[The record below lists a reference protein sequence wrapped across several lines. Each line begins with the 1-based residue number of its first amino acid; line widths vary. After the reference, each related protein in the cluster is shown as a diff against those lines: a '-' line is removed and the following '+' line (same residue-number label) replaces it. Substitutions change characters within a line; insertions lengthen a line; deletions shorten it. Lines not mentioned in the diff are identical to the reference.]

1 MTLVKCSLFAVAF
14 LASVSASAKTCTWI
28 GSTGDW
34 TDETNWQDGAVPED
48 GDDVVFQNPN
58 KDGGEISLKGGTTA
72 KLASLTAKVGSGW
85 NIQGGTLALMPGE
98 RVIEND
104 VTVKIPADLASD
116 DAVVLVK
123 RGTGTLSLS
132 GANTATTQFVVE
144 GGRLQPESEEAYG
157 PVPETYK
164 ADAIVLRNG
173 AALSRPDVDNLTVV
187 IGSTRG
193 ITLDGSG
200 ALCARGIGTLQVDA
214 PIVGDGDLLL
224 LRQSGGIRLN
234 AVNSYTGRTRV
245 ACDGA
250 YAFQNALTV
259 RLGADGALPATTT
272 VVGEGKSGQTVV
284 ALVYLEGTT
293 QRVTSIETSD
303 GPHLIFNGPGTL
315 RFGTDADGDIPL
327 QDVFVSAGAT
337 LAYAGAGTLVAP
349 VHSSADAT
357 LALESGA
364 LVLPAGNA
372 LGSCVLRLAADRT
385 VTLAAGVS
393 ELPNNLVLEG
403 NATLAAAE
411 SQVNLLGSLTG
422 AGTLSVTGAD
432 AVTFGTTDAVL
443 RALDVPIAGADVTL
457 DGWVRATV
465 DPSAYAKAA
474 TCTLVGPYSG
484 LSEGDVV
491 LDGTAAGVD
500 DIAQI
505 GASASVTVRNGGR
518 FVISAQADMTA
529 SNAFTIDAESKVS
542 VGGPAMVDLTGA
554 TFTGGGELNLVG
566 AGVTLVGDLTGVRLK
581 ASEAGTVNV
590 PEGQTLTVGEI
601 TGTSTI
607 RKTGLGTLVFAG
619 QQASI
624 CHLLVEAGEV
634 RAATAVPM
642 LANVTVKP
650 GARLVLDADEQIRDD
665 NYVFLEGTFDLNG
678 HTETI
683 QRLHNESVS
692 GTLRDTPT
700 GQLVNMAE
708 TPAVIT
714 TKAEDIFYGAIREA
728 PGKIEFRT
736 QAANTSFFGP
746 TGSAVPSKVVVD
758 STGCYF
764 SYTRFRNLR
773 FCFKK
778 MRDPSRV
785 PALAD
790 IQFTYQGRTLA
801 PTLVNSVTGNSL
813 VSGSQYGYLS
823 DGKASTVWKAAAGAT
838 DVYVE
843 VQFTGTYPR
852 VDGYR
857 FVPAELENA
866 PTDWEVYAY
875 RADRSGWFL
884 VDRRENEVVGP
895 EKISQTDFANNPG
908 KTYAFSFAD
917 RPREQLGTGTAVE
930 LTSGGTY
937 HMRVSS
943 LETLSLGAL
952 SGKADV
958 RLEDGSW
965 IAPGNMSDWTG
976 SFIFQNTDGREN
988 MARVLLDAG
997 LGGDA
1002 QTVRVKG
1009 DNTNVSVENAG
1020 TAPVSLLVDDA
1031 TTSTRLRLADGNG
1044 PMGLIKRGT
1053 GTVTLDIEES
1063 ANTGTTVVEE
1073 GTLKVSGPL
1082 GAERLAKPVRYLRFS
1097 PTCVVG
1103 GAAYM
1108 DTYNFNWGAGDIQL
1122 LDAAGAVVPWP
1133 AGTTISAPW
1142 GGHASATLANLID
1155 GDPATRG
1162 LVFNRDQKNNTA
1174 ELTPVTIDTKTGVA
1188 FVGYRWYTSNGSSDR
1203 SRTPTNWILETSDD
1217 GEAWTVVSTGSQKWG
1232 GTDKTSTANPRGP
1245 FTRDGV
1251 TRPAAVLATLPS
1263 GFFAEATNRATRASA
1278 LTARYFRFAPHETY
1292 NPSGSQYGYGW
1303 MVAEFALFRNGT
1315 RVDWPAGA
1323 SATVTGGKM
1332 NTVNGSKVQN
1342 LCDNVVSGGFEN
1354 STLHRTFVTQ
1364 MPSWAVIDA
1373 GEEVVFDGYGF
1384 YSAALGGYS
1393 ERIPV
1398 SWTFSVSTDG
1408 TTWHEVDNRVQE
1420 RSAVKVKEYTLQG
1433 IWSVADK
1440 FPLLDAA
1447 DATDALGDA
1456 SPVEIRSGA
1465 TLAVDSVY
1473 EKFGPLSGAGTLAL
1487 AGGSV
1492 AEINACAAD
1501 ADAFSGTVTG
1511 SGTLAVCGDQAQ
1523 TFDNATLAVPTLEL
1537 NGGVVAGAASF
1548 GGNDLALACNGGA
1561 LWGTLSGVGTLSL
1574 TGAPK
1579 IALPA
1584 DTFEQGGARVTLV
1597 EAASIPADVQAAFRA
1612 AEIVR
1617 PDDLPGNWKA
1627 TVSVSATTVKVSVGA
1642 AGTVLLF
1649 R

>member
-1 MTLVKCSLFAVAF
+1 MKINLKMLTVAAVG
-14 LASVSASAKTCTWI
+14 LSVSVLSAKTCTWI
-28 GSTGDW
+28 GSSGNW
-34 TDETNWQDGAVPED
+34 TDTTKWQDGVVPED
-48 GDDVVFQNPN
+48 GDDVVFLRQDNA
-58 KDGGEISLKGGTTA
+58 GGVISLEGETTA
-72 KLASLTAKVGSGW
+72 KLASLTAVAGSGW
-85 NIQGGTLALMPGE
+85 NIQDGTLALMPGE
-98 RVIEND
+98 RVVDND
-104 VTVKIPADLASD
+104 VTVKIPANLASEG
-116 DAVVLVK
+116 AVVLVK
-123 RGTGTLSLS
+123 RGSGTLSLS
-132 GANTATTQFVVE
+132 GDNSNSKISQFVVE
-144 GGRLQPESEEAYG
+144 GGRLMPENEGAYG

-173 AALSRPDVDNLTVV
+173 AALAHPDEAGTTMVV
-187 IGSTRG
+187 GSTRG

-200 ALCARGIGTLQVDA
+200 ALCACHTGTLQIDA

-224 LRQSGGIRLN
+224 LRQAGAVRLN
-234 AVNSYTGRTRV
+234 ARNTYTGRTLV
-245 ACDGA
+245 ACGGDYA
-250 YAFQNALTV
+250 YKNALTV
-259 RLGADGALPATTT
+259 RLGVDGALPETTT
-272 VVGEGKSGQTVV
+272 FVGTGIAGQTVV

-293 QRVTSIETSD
+293 QRVAALETSD
-303 GPHLIFNGPGTL
+303 NPQLIFYGPGTL
-315 RFGTDADGDIPL
+315 RFGTDSDGAVAL

-337 LAYAGAGTLVAP
+337 LAYAGSGTITPSLSTAAGT
-349 VHSSADAT
+349 T
-357 LALESGA
+357 FALESGT
-364 LVLPAGNA
+364 LVVPANDA
-372 LGSCVLRLAADRT
+372 LGLGTVRLAAGRT
-385 VTLAAGVS
+385 VTLASGVTQ
-393 ELPNNLVLEG
+393 LPNNLVLSG
-403 NATLAAAE
+403 DATLSATE
-411 SQVNLLGSLTG
+411 SSVTLLGSLAGTDTGTLTVPG
-422 AGTLSVTGAD
+422 AG
-432 AVTFGTTDAVL
+432 AVTFGAADALL
-443 RALDVPIAGADVTL
+443 RDMDVPIAGANVTL
-457 DGWVRATV
+457 DGWVRTTV
-465 DPSAYAKAA
+465 DSSAYTKAA
-474 TCTLVGPYSG
+474 SCTLIGSSSG
-484 LSEGDVV
+484 LTEGDVV

-518 FVISAQADMTA
+518 FVIAAQADMTA
-529 SNAFTIDAESKVS
+529 SNAFAIDGQSKVTI
-542 VGGPAMVDLTGA
+542 GGSAKVDLSGA

-566 AGVTLVGDLTGVRLK
+566 AGVTLVGDLTGIVLN
-581 ASEAGTVNV
+581 ASEAGVVDV
-590 PEGQTLTVGEI
+590 PEGQTLTLGAAK
-601 TGTSTI
+601 GAI
-607 RKTGLGTLVFAG
+607 RKTGQGMLVIAG
-619 QQASI
+619 SEMDLW
-624 CHLLVEAGEV
+624 CHLVVEAGEV
-634 RAATAVPM
+634 RAAAAAPV
-642 LANVTVKP
+642 LANVTVKQ
-650 GARLVLDADEQIRDD
+650 GARLVLDADEQIRND

-683 QRLHNESVS
+683 QRLYNTPAS
-692 GTLRDTPT
+692 GTLRETPT
-700 GQLVNMAE
+700 GLLVNTAE
-708 TPAVIT
+708 TTSVIT
-714 TKAEDIFYGAIREA
+714 TKAEDVFHGAIQEA

-746 TGSAVPSKVVVD
+746 AGSVAPSKVVID

-773 FCFKK
+773 FYFKK

-790 IQFTYQGRTLA
+790 IQFTYQGRTLP
-801 PTLVNSVTGNSL
+801 PTAIHSIAGNSL

-823 DGKASTVWKAAAGAT
+823 DGKASTVWKAAEKAEN
-838 DVYVE
+838 VYVD
-843 VQFTGTYPR
+843 VQFEGTYPR

-857 FVPAELENA
+857 FVPDELENA
-866 PTDWEVYAY
+866 PADWDVYAY
-875 RADRSGWFL
+875 RAEASGWFL
-884 VDRRENEVVGP
+884 VDSRRGEVVGP

-908 KTYAFSFAD
+908 KTYTFSYAD
-917 RPREQLGTGTAVE
+917 RPREPLGTGTALE
-930 LTSGGTY
+930 LTSGGSY

-943 LETLSLGAL
+943 LETLALGAL
-952 SGKADV
+952 SGAGDI

-965 IAPGNMSDWTG
+965 IAPGNMSNWTG

-997 LGGDA
+997 LGGA
-1002 QTVRVKG
+1002 EQPVRLKG

-1020 TAPVSLLVDDA
+1020 TAPVSLLVDET

-1063 ANTGTTVVEE
+1063 ANTGTTVVEA
-1073 GTLKVSGPL
+1073 GTLKVGGPL

-1103 GAAYM
+1103 GATYM

-1188 FVGYRWYTSNGSSDR
+1188 FVGYCWYTSNGSSDR

-1217 GEAWTVVSTGSQKWG
+1217 GEAWTVVSTGAQKWG
-1232 GTDKTSTANPRGP
+1232 GSDKTSTANLRGP

-1251 TRPAAVLATLPS
+1251 DRPAAVLATLPS
-1263 GFFAEATNRATRASA
+1263 DFFATETNRATRASA
-1278 LTARYFRFAPHETY
+1278 LKARYFRFAPHETY

-1303 MVAEFALFRNGT
+1303 MVAEFALFRNGA

-1342 LCDNVVSGGFEN
+1342 LCDNVVNGGFEN
-1354 STLHRTFVTQ
+1354 STLHRTFATQ

-1440 FPLLDAA
+1440 FPLLNAA

-1456 SPVEIRSGA
+1456 SPVAIADGA
-1465 TLAVDSVY
+1465 TLEIDSVY
-1473 EKFGPLSGAGTLAL
+1473 EKFGTAL
-1487 AGGSV
+1487 RRGNVEGQQWRCCRSERLRRRLV
-1492 AEINACAAD
+1492 LRRCDGRWNVGILRHGD
-1501 ADAFSGTVTG
+1501 AD
-1511 SGTLAVCGDQAQ
+1511 TLQRHVPHPETRAQWRNRHGHGFPCGR
-1523 TFDNATLAVPTLEL
+1523 
-1537 NGGVVAGAASF
+1537 F
-1548 GGNDLALACNGGA
+1548 GHRL
-1561 LWGTLSGVGTLSL
+1561 
-1574 TGAPK
+1574 
-1579 IALPA
+1579 
-1584 DTFEQGGARVTLV
+1584 Q
-1597 EAASIPADVQAAFRA
+1597 
-1612 AEIVR
+1612 
-1617 PDDLPGNWKA
+1617 
-1627 TVSVSATTVKVSVGA
+1627 
-1642 AGTVLLF
+1642 
-1649 R
+1649 